1 MACSL
6 DDELYDRILDALD
19 NEDVTTLVELFTTHG
34 LSPNNQLNDSPRE
47 GFNDQILY
55 TYIDYVLSYNLTTVL
70 EYLIDENGLEVSDD
84 LLARTLDLNLDSYE
98 YLITNG
104 YIPQISSL
112 RVAVR
117 NALSGIVDSIL
128 AMDCELVM
136 ELVDADIEY
145 LFSFD
150 MDEETIETIRVLF
163 NYNIN
168 PLLFRR
174 FLKALKDPEDKY
186 FAVSEEETDIAIEI
200 IEFLESNG
208 VTADYNCEED
218 GHLSDS
224 YNNSVPNDDY

>member
-34 LSPNNQLNDSPRE
+34 LSPNNHLNDSPRE

>member
-1 MACSL
+1 MASGL

-19 NEDVTTLVELFTTHG
+19 NEDVTTLVELFTTLG
-34 LSPNNQLNDSPRE
+34 LSPQSQLNDSPRE

-55 TYIDYVLSYNLTTVL
+55 TYIDYVLSYNLTTIL

-84 LLARTLDLNLDSYE
+84 LLARSLDLNLDTYE

-104 YIPQISSL
+104 YIPQIECL

-117 NALSGIVDSIL
+117 NALSGIVESIL
-128 AMDCELVM
+128 AMDGELVM
-136 ELVDADIEY
+136 DLLDGDIEY

-163 NYNIN
+163 NYHID
-168 PLLFRR
+168 PALFTR

-186 FAVSEEETDIAIEI
+186 FGVSDEETDIAIEI
-200 IEFLESNG
+200 IEFLEEHG
-208 VTADYNCEED
+208 VCGDED
-218 GHLSDS
+218 IVDVE
-224 YNNSVPNDDY
+224 N